1 MNHRLFIASPLMLFG
16 LLACTSAE
24 KATGPIF
31 SEIAS
36 AISPATNGYVESDMV
51 EFLVER
57 FGVDSNQAKGGLGVI
72 FALAQQR
79 MTPEEFM
86 HLSSSVPDMAQYLA
100 AVPQSSSSF
109 HLGLAT
115 SAMDEKTLE
124 PEGLSSLGTSFQAL
138 GMSPE
143 MVFQFVPAVLQYF
156 QQRSELTEM
165 SLLENALY

>member
-1 MNHRLFIASPLMLFG
+1 MLFG
-16 LLACTSAE
+16 LLACSSAE

-36 AISPATNGYVESDMV
+36 AIALETYEYVESDLV

-57 FGVDSNQAKGGLGVI
+57 FGVDSNQAMGGLGAI
-72 FALAQQR
+72 FAFAQQR
-79 MTPEEFM
+79 MTPDEFM
-86 HLSSSVPDMAQYLA
+86 QLSSSVPDMARYLA
-100 AVPQSSSSF
+100 AVPQSSSGF
-109 HLGLAT
+109 HLDLST
-115 SAMDEKTLE
+115 SDMDEKTLE

-138 GMSPE
+138 GMNPE